1 MRILIIIFLIYLAF
15 QVIFR
20 FVLPLILRY
29 FFQKAAQNMNG
40 QFGQNQQQSPPLRR
54 QGEVRIEEPGNA
66 APHKKHFS
74 SGDVEDVDY
83 VEVK

>member
-1 MRILIIIFLIYLAF
+1 
-15 QVIFR
+15 
-20 FVLPLILRY
+20 
-29 FFQKAAQNMNG
+29 MNG
-40 QFGQNQQQSPPLRR
+40 QFGQYQQQSPPLRR